1 MLKLAKEPMMKIKQ
15 TGREL
20 LEEMRAVARGERA
33 APPRPATPTL
43 SALTSEAFTLLS
55 TLANQKPSSVSE
67 LAQLTGRTQP
77 NVSRSLH
84 LLANQ
89 GIVRLVRE
97 GREVRPEL
105 LTTRIEIDLATGTVE
120 PAATR
125 EAAA

>member
-1 MLKLAKEPMMKIKQ
+1 MRIKQ
-15 TGREL
+15 SGRAL

-33 APPRPATPTL
+33 APPRPAAQTL

-55 TLANQKPSSVSE
+55 ALANQRPSSVSE

-84 LLANQ
+84 LLANH

-105 LTTRIEIDLATGTVE
+105 LATRIAVDLATGTVE
-120 PAATR
+120 PAAPR